1 MANGVQCRTH
11 HAMRLHIPSDT
22 ADDES
27 ISLRPIALGSPF
39 VVAVRCCGA
48 PSNTANNKD
57 IIQLEV
63 QIPANDYCLP
73 RRRRRSSSWRLASS
87 AKGHIVGRRDSTPSV
102 EHLRSPSPLGMLA
115 ECNCPPYGR
124 EERTPLGWGNCSSI
138 SLDNDASWTDLERA
152 APAQVSGRHY

>member
-1 MANGVQCRTH
+1 MTLLANGVQCRTH
-11 HAMRLHIPSDT
+11 HAMRFHSDRHGT

-39 VVAVRCCGA
+39 VVVGL

-73 RRRRRSSSWRLASS
+73 RRRQLASD
-87 AKGHIVGRRDSTPSV
+87 AKVHIVGRRDSTPSV
-102 EHLRSPSPLGMLA
+102 EHLRSPSPLGLLA

-138 SLDNDASWTDLERA
+138 SLDNDASWTDLEH
-152 APAQVSGRHY
+152 RH